1 MCHFR
6 KIDYI
11 ISFIVFLTL
20 YLLQLIK
27 YDRKVIILVIIA
39 SLISSL
45 IVGTITNIIG
55 RRKIKR

>member
-1 MCHFR
+1 MRHFR

-27 YDRKVIILVIIA
+27 YDWKVMILVIIA

-45 IVGTITNIIG
+45 IVGTITNIIL

>member
-1 MCHFR
+1 MRHFR

-27 YDRKVIILVIIA
+27 YDWEVIILVIIV

-45 IVGTITNIIG
+45 IVGTITNIIV

>member
-1 MCHFR
+1 MRHFR

-27 YDRKVIILVIIA
+27 YDWKVIILVIIA
-39 SLISSL
+39 ALISSL
-45 IVGTITNIIG
+45 IVGTITNIIV

>member
-1 MCHFR
+1 MRHFR

-27 YDRKVIILVIIA
+27 YDWKVIILVIIA

-45 IVGTITNIIG
+45 IVGTITNIIV

>member
-1 MCHFR
+1 MRHFR

-27 YDRKVIILVIIA
+27 YDWKVIILVIIA

-45 IVGTITNIIG
+45 IVGTITNIIL

>member
-1 MCHFR
+1 MRHFR

-27 YDRKVIILVIIA
+27 YDWKVIILVIIA
-39 SLISSL
+39 ALISSL
-45 IVGTITNIIG
+45 IVGTITNIIA

>member
-1 MCHFR
+1 MRHFR

-27 YDRKVIILVIIA
+27 YDWKVIILVIIA

-45 IVGTITNIIG
+45 IVGTITNIIA

>member
-1 MCHFR
+1 MRHFR

-27 YDRKVIILVIIA
+27 YDWKFIILVIIA

-45 IVGTITNIIG
+45 IVGTITNIIL